1 MCIQEAT
8 LILEKKKKLSSVK
21 RIKIEKLTEL
31 PMTLMKISQVMTPE
45 LMFVAHQNA
54 QKKDKKKEVK

>member
-1 MCIQEAT
+1 
-8 LILEKKKKLSSVK
+8 LSSVK